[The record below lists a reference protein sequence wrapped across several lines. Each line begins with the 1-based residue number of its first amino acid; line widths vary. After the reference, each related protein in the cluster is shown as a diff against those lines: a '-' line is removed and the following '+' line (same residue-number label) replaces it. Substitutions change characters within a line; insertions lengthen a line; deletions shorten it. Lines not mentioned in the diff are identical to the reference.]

1 MRQVLKLGT
10 LLMVAVAVGAMVST
24 AAAKEHSVAD
34 ALHAKI
40 DNMSAEQQAALLTLL
55 ETMRGSEGAASDLS
69 DEEQIEALLEEWKEA
84 VLDDDVDRFMATH
97 SENFAHDGY
106 EYAADSK
113 AELRE
118 FIESSRD
125 QGAWEQVELSLEDAE
140 IEIDGDEAS
149 VHPIDFANWQGSI
162 TIELVLAK
170 EEEGW
175 LITDMHIEGL

>member
-24 AAAKEHSVAD
+24 AAAEEDSVAD

-40 DNMSAEQQAALLTLL
+40 DNMSAEQQAALLVLL
-55 ETMRGSEGAASDLS
+55 ETLSGDKGAVSALS

-84 VLDDDVDRFMATH
+84 ILAKDVDTFMAAH
-97 SENFAHDGY
+97 SEDFAHDGY

-113 AELRE
+113 AELKE
-118 FIESSRD
+118 FIEGSIE
-125 QGAWEQVELSLEDAE
+125 QGGWDDVEISMDDADLVIED
-140 IEIDGDEAS
+140 GEATIY
-149 VHPIDFANWQGSI
+149 PIDYTNWEGHI

-170 EEEGW
+170 EESAW
-175 LITDMHIEGL
+175 LITDMYIEGL